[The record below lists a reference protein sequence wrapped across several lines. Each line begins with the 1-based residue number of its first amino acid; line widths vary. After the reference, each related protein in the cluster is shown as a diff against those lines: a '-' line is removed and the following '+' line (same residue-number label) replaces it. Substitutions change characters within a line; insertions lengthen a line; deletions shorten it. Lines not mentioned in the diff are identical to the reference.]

1 MKKITDKE
9 LQTIIDDVQAEMS
22 QHIKAFKMEGETDLL
37 GTLKNLVKKLEAENR
52 LQGIKPQLPHKRS
65 RK

>member
-37 GTLKNLVKKLEAENR
+37 GTLNLAEAVAR
-52 LQGIKPQLPHKRS
+52 TRATLVFLLA
-65 RK
+65 